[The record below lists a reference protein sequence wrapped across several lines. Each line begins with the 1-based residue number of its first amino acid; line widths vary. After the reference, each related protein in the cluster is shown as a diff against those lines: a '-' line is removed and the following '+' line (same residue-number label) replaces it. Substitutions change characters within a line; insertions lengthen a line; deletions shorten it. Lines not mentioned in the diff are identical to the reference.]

1 MNYLKK
7 SFVVSLFLVFS
18 LSFVAPITSTAAED
32 AKSDVTISFS
42 EKTLKGKPDPKPTK
56 PTKPVDPAKP
66 ADPTKPVT
74 PSPSKP
80 TGNDGGKVFASILP
94 KTGEVLTHPL
104 TYIGLAL
111 ILGALSYKIYRK
123 RRVL

>member
-1 MNYLKK
+1 MNHLKK

-18 LSFVAPITSTAAED
+18 LSFVAPVTSTAAED

-56 PTKPVDPAKP
+56 PTKPV
-66 ADPTKPVT
+66 DPTKPVT

>member
-7 SFVVSLFLVFS
+7 GIVVSLFLVLS
-18 LSFVAPITSTAAED
+18 LSFVAPISSFAAED

-42 EKTLKGKPDPKPTK
+42 EKTLKGKPDPQ
-56 PTKPVDPAKP
+56 PTKPV
-66 ADPTKPVT
+66 DPTKPVT

-80 TGNDGGKVFASILP
+80 NGNDGGKVFASILP

-111 ILGALSYKIYRK
+111 MIGALSYKIYRK
-123 RRVL
+123 RRVS

>member
-1 MNYLKK
+1 MNHLKK

-42 EKTLKGKPDPKPTK
+42 EKTLKGKTDPK
-56 PTKPVDPAKP
+56 PTKPVDP
-66 ADPTKPVT
+66 TKPVT
-74 PSPSKP
+74 PNPNKP

-111 ILGALSYKIYRK
+111 ILGALSYKIYKK